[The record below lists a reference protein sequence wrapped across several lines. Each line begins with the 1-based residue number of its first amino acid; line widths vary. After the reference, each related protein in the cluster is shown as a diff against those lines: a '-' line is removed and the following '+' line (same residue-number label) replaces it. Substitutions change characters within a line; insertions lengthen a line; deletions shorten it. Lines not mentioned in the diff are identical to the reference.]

1 MPVPIRPTAVAG
13 SFYPGVHAE
22 LARTVDDL
30 LASAGQ
36 TRTRLHAIPK
46 AIIAP
51 HAGYVFSGPTAA
63 RAFTRLLPN
72 AVALSRVVILGPAH
86 FEAVEGVVWPDAEAL
101 ATPLGT
107 ISVDRAA
114 LRHVA
119 AVKPSLRAHAM
130 EHSVEVEL
138 PFVQR
143 LMPSAKVVPLV
154 VGRATP
160 DDVADVLEALWGG
173 AETAIVVSSDLSHY
187 LPYDVG
193 RARDRKTVSR
203 ILALD
208 ARLDGDE
215 ACGAAGINGLLR
227 VARRKGMRAELVD
240 LSSSGDT
247 AGPRDDVVG
256 YGAFAFF
263 EDTDERGP
271 SRRPP

>member
-1 MPVPIRPTAVAG
+1 M
-13 SFYPGVHAE
+13 FYPGSSAE
-22 LARTVDDL
+22 LARLVDHLVSDASRERAG
-30 LASAGQ
+30 LA
-36 TRTRLHAIPK
+36 RMPK

-51 HAGYVFSGPTAA
+51 HAGYIYSGPTAA
-63 RAFTRLLPN
+63 QAFARLLPL
-72 AVALSRVVILGPAH
+72 ASKLSRVVVLGPAH
-86 FEAVEGVVWPDAEAL
+86 FEFVEGVVSPDAEEL
-101 ATPLGT
+101 VTPLGRV
-107 ISVDRAA
+107 SVDRRALAHAA
-114 LRHVA
+114 T
-119 AVKPSLRAHAM
+119 VKPDARAHAM

-143 LMPSAKVVPLV
+143 LLPNAKVVPLV
-154 VGRATP
+154 VGRAAP

-173 AETAIVVSSDLSHY
+173 AETVIVVSSDLSHY

-193 RARDRKTVSR
+193 RARDRHTVSR

-208 ARLDGDE
+208 AGLDGDE

-263 EDTDERGP
+263 EDAP
-271 SRRPP
+271 

>member
-1 MPVPIRPTAVAG
+1 MPMPIRPAAVAG
-13 SFYPGVHAE
+13 SFYPGSGVE
-22 LARTVDDL
+22 LARAVDDL
-30 LASAGQ
+30 LRMAS
-36 TRTRLHAIPK
+36 RTSAPVRHAPK
-46 AIIAP
+46 AVIAP

-63 RAFTRLLPN
+63 RAFARLLPD
-72 AVALSRVVILGPAH
+72 ARDLSRVVILGPAH
-86 FEAVEGVVWPDAEAL
+86 FEAIEGVAWPDAEEL
-101 ATPLGT
+101 ATPLGRV
-107 ISVDRAA
+107 SVDRAA
-114 LRHVA
+114 LARVPDVMA
-119 AVKPSLRAHAM
+119 DVRAHAM

-143 LMPSAKVVPLV
+143 LMPHAQVVPLV
-154 VGRATP
+154 VGRAKP

-173 AETAIVVSSDLSHY
+173 PETAIVVSSDLSHY

-193 RARDRKTVSR
+193 RARDRHTVSR

-227 VARRKGMRAELVD
+227 VARRKRMRAELVD

-263 EDTDERGP
+263 EDANGRGT
-271 SRRPP
+271 RRRET